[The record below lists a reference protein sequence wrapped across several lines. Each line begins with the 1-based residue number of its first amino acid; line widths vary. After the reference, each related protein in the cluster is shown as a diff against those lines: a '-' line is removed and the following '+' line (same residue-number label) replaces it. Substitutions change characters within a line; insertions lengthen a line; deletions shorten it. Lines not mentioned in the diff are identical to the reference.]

1 MLKIIGSVCV
11 LFGCSALGFYF
22 VSQMK
27 KRLQELSFLRKLLF
41 LMEGEIRHGLKSLPE
56 IMIAM
61 KQKCSGEWALFFQIV
76 GRRMLEE
83 RNEPLAVIW
92 KNVMLEAL
100 QVTSLSREQ
109 KKEWEELGNNLGYLD
124 REMQLVLLQIS
135 QEHFGDFIEE
145 ERERYKKHA
154 RLYQTLGV
162 MSGIFL
168 VVILI

>member
-1 MLKIIGSVCV
+1 
-11 LFGCSALGFYF
+11 
-22 VSQMK
+22 
-27 KRLQELSFLRKLLF
+27 
-41 LMEGEIRHGLKSLPE
+41 
-56 IMIAM
+56 
-61 KQKCSGEWALFFQIV
+61 
-76 GRRMLEE
+76 MLEE

-92 KNVMLEAL
+92 KNAMLEAL
-100 QVTSLSREQ
+100 QVSSLSREQ